1 MTKKNSAQFLPARSF
16 LGETKRKLFLVSN
29 YLSSF
34 YLFPTS
40 IYSNLYGFQIE
51 TLVIVA
57 CAVPLSECG
66 TVIH

>member
-29 YLSSF
+29 YLSA
-34 YLFPTS
+34 S